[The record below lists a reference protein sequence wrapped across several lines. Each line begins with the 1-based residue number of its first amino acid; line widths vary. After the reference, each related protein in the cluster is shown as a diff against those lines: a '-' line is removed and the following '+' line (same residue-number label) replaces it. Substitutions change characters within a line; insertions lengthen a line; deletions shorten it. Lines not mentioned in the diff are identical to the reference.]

1 MDIYEIVKAR
11 HSVRSYTDKKIEGDT
26 LDKLNS
32 EIKECIEESNLNIQ
46 LILNEENAF
55 GKSHYGNFK
64 NCKNYILIIGD
75 KKDNKLDE
83 KAGYYGERIVLKAQ
97 ELGLNTCWVALTY
110 NRYEVPYKMKDN
122 EKIAIVIAIG
132 YGETEGVQHK
142 SKSFKSVSKSTENLP
157 YWYMRGIEFA
167 LLAPT
172 AINQQKFRFELK
184 DGNKVSVK
192 VPAIGICTKIDLGI
206 VKYHFEIGAGKEN
219 FDWEQ

>member
-64 NCKNYILIIGD
+64 NCRNYILIIGD

-83 KAGYYGERIVLKAQ
+83 KAGYYGERIVLKA
-97 ELGLNTCWVALTY
+97 ERTPVF
-110 NRYEVPYKMKDN
+110 P
-122 EKIAIVIAIG
+122 
-132 YGETEGVQHK
+132 
-142 SKSFKSVSKSTENLP
+142 VSAAESTEEKNFLTVS
-157 YWYMRGIEFA
+157 EFIF
-167 LLAPT
+167 P
-172 AINQQKFRFELK
+172 
-184 DGNKVSVK
+184 
-192 VPAIGICTKIDLGI
+192 
-206 VKYHFEIGAGKEN
+206 
-219 FDWEQ
+219 